1 MTDMHSRRFRHRQQ
15 VADRALDRPAQFE
28 DFAFR
33 RQARVEQFT
42 NGSRQ
47 PRHFLGLFEGP
58 AYDLAILLR
67 GRGVEL
73 AKLGQLQRAT
83 EGGDGLASW

>member
-28 DFAFR
+28 DFPFR
-33 RQARVEQFT
+33 RQARVKQFT

-58 AYDLAILLR
+58 AYDLALLLR
-67 GRGVEL
+67 SRGLE
-73 AKLGQLQRAT
+73 LGQLQRAT
-83 EGGDGLASW
+83 QGGEGLS